1 MRHRRQARRIVCC
14 DFRHHRLIGGGGRAT
29 APFFLMQFKVRD
41 HFYVHLHEKVHGPG
55 SVLELSEED
64 AALVAHQIEP
74 VVAAKPARKAKADGA
89 D

>member
-1 MRHRRQARRIVCC
+1 
-14 DFRHHRLIGGGGRAT
+14 
-29 APFFLMQFKVRD
+29 MQFKVRD